1 MKSWV
6 NAVIAA
12 AVVSSP
18 LVSFAQSSAPVSR
31 AEVRAELVQLEKA
44 GYSPAAEDASY
55 PAKLQAAE
63 ARVDDV
69 RLAQAQAEEYGSST
83 GTAWQSGR
91 ASKRVDPQGVFF
103 GQ

>member
-6 NAVIAA
+6 HAVIAV
-12 AVVSSP
+12 AVLSAP
-18 LVSFAQSSAPVSR
+18 LASFAQSTAPVSR
-31 AEVRAELVQLEKA
+31 AEVRGELVQLEKA

-63 ARVDDV
+63 ARVADV
-69 RLAQAQAEEYGSST
+69 RMAQAQTSGYGAST
-83 GTAWQSGR
+83 GTATQSGSV
-91 ASKRVDPQGVFF
+91 SKRNDPQGVFF

>member
-18 LVSFAQSSAPVSR
+18 LASFAQSSAPVSR
-31 AEVRAELVQLEKA
+31 AEVRAELIQLEKA

-69 RLAQAQAEEYGSST
+69 RLAQAQAEGYGAST
-83 GTAWQSGR
+83 GAASQSGR

>member
-6 NAVIAA
+6 NVVIAA

-18 LVSFAQSSAPVSR
+18 LASFAQSSAPVSR

-69 RLAQAQAEEYGSST
+69 RPAQAQAEGYGAST
-83 GTAWQSGR
+83 GAASQSGR